1 MNRPMLRVVKKPE
14 AKPDKQEEFMN
25 LYEPVHERL
34 SRFVHSMVWN
44 REDARDIIADTVLK
58 AYENFEKLEKKEA
71 FLYFLFGIA
80 SNVTRHRNRRMK
92 FWASYD
98 KEHYENNLVDDSYDV
113 YRKMEVDVLYKAMGR
128 LPEKQREALSLF
140 EISGFSIAEIRQIQG
155 GSLSGVKSRLVRA
168 RQELASMLKTEYK
181 ISHQMRL
188 ETSY

>member
-1 MNRPMLRVVKKPE
+1 MTRTMLRVVKQPE
-14 AKPDKQEEFMN
+14 PQLDKQEQFMH
-25 LYEPVHERL
+25 LYEPAHERL

-44 REDARDIIADTVLK
+44 REDAKDVIADTVLK

-80 SNVTRHRNRRMK
+80 SNVAKHRNRRMK

-98 KEHYENNLVDDSYDV
+98 KDGFENNIVDDSYDV
-113 YRKMEVDVLYKAMGR
+113 YRKMEVDVLYKAMSR

-155 GSLSGVKSRLVRA
+155 GSVSGVKSRLVRA
-168 RQELASMLKTEYK
+168 RQELAHLLKTEYK
-181 ISHQMRL
+181 VSHQMRL
-188 ETSY
+188 ETTY